1 MTKWSSGANYQL
13 PAGSFCCCCCC
24 SCLINDDFT
33 LARCLLPSPSHV
45 TITLYELFLAARL
58 NGDDAKDMQRI
69 APQQQHTRTRVQSG
83 TVGYSWTPTAYVCF
97 FLWLLYPAAKRILY
111 SNSYGS
117 FAQKRQAQKMSW
129 RLQQTYRFSCFP
141 HLPRRWLYV
150 STKICSFMST
160 SAFLFFFSSPLLWH

>member
-45 TITLYELFLAARL
+45 TITLYELRLAARL

-69 APQQQHTRTRVQSG
+69 APQQQHGYSRVHSG

-117 FAQKRQAQKMSW
+117 FAQKKA
-129 RLQQTYRFSCFP
+129 
-141 HLPRRWLYV
+141 
-150 STKICSFMST
+150 STKNELTIAANL
-160 SAFLFFFSSPLLWH
+160 AFLLLPSSPPSLTLRKH